1 MKKFFIDSSYFIA
14 LQLRSEQNHQIALA
28 HWQSLDRTQYFVTT
42 SFIFDEVVTFFNS
55 RGFHSLAVSWGDRL
69 LQSQRLELIEVDDQL
84 FMDGWNYFKRYSDKS
99 FSLTDCIS
107 FVVMKRFDLE
117 IALTFDHHFLQAGF
131 SKLP

>member
-1 MKKFFIDSSYFIA
+1 MKKLFIDSSYFIA
-14 LQLRSEQNHQIALA
+14 LQLRNEQNHQVALT
-28 HWQSLDRTQYFVTT
+28 HWQSLARTQGFVTT

-69 LQSQRLELIEVDDQL
+69 LQSQKLELIEVDDQL

>member
-1 MKKFFIDSSYFIA
+1 MQKLFIDSSYFIA
-14 LQLRSEQNHQIALA
+14 LQLRNEQNHQIALS
-28 HWQSLDRTQYFVTT
+28 HWQGLDRTQCFVTT

-69 LQSQRLELIEVDDQL
+69 LQSQKLELIEVDEQL
-84 FMDGWNYFKRYSDKS
+84 FLDGWNYFKRYNDKS
-99 FSLTDCIS
+99 FSLTDCVS

>member
-1 MKKFFIDSSYFIA
+1 MQKLFIDSSYFIA
-14 LQLRSEQNHQIALA
+14 LQLRNEQNHQFALT
-28 HWQSLDRTQYFVTT
+28 HWQGLDRNQCFVTT

-55 RGFHSLAVSWGDRL
+55 RGFHSVAVSWGDRL
-69 LQSQRLELIEVDDQL
+69 LQSQKLELIEVDDQL
-84 FMDGWNYFKRYSDKS
+84 FIDGWNYFKKYSDKS

-107 FVVMKRFDLE
+107 FVVMKSLDLE

>member
-1 MKKFFIDSSYFIA
+1 MQKLFIDSSYFIA
-14 LQLRSEQNHQIALA
+14 LQLRNEQNHQVALS
-28 HWQSLDRTQYFVTT
+28 HWQGLDRSQCLVTT

-55 RGFHSLAVSWGDRL
+55 RGFHSVAVSWGDRL
-69 LQSQRLELIEVDDQL
+69 LQSRKLELIEVDEQL
-84 FMDGWNYFKRYSDKS
+84 FIDGWSYFKRYNDKS

-107 FVVMKRFDLE
+107 FVVMKRLGLE

>member
-1 MKKFFIDSSYFIA
+1 MKKLFIDSSYFIA
-14 LQLRSEQNHQIALA
+14 LQLRNEQNHQITLT

-69 LQSQRLELIEVDDQL
+69 LQSQKLELIEVDNQL
-84 FMDGWNYFKRYSDKS
+84 FLDGWNYFKRYSDKS
-99 FSLTDCIS
+99 FSLTDCIY
-107 FVVMKRFDLE
+107 FVVMKRFGLE

>member
-1 MKKFFIDSSYFIA
+1 MKKLFIDSSYFIA
-14 LQLRSEQNHQIALA
+14 LQLRNEQNHQVALA
-28 HWQSLDRTQYFVTT
+28 HWQSLDRNQCFVTT

-84 FMDGWNYFKRYSDKS
+84 FMDGWSYFKKYSDKS